1 MLPSSVLKEERGRSF
16 GRGLSSMKFKR
27 FSNPFHPGEILLE
40 EFLEPNG
47 LSQRAFAKQLGWT
60 PRKLNEIIK
69 AKRGITA
76 LTAPKYSQ
84 DSSGTEFPD
93 RCRAI

>member
-1 MLPSSVLKEERGRSF
+1 
-16 GRGLSSMKFKR
+16 MKFKN

-40 EFLEPNG
+40 EFLEAKG

-69 AKRGITA
+69 AKRNITA
-76 LTAPKYSQ
+76 RTAIDLARELDTTPEFWLNLQQAWDLSQ
-84 DSSGTEFPD
+84 AYRLIRKVS
-93 RCRAI
+93 

>member
-1 MLPSSVLKEERGRSF
+1 
-16 GRGLSSMKFKR
+16 MKFKS

-40 EFLEPNG
+40 EFLEPKC

-69 AKRGITA
+69 AKRNITA
-76 LTAPKYSQ
+76 RTAIDLARELNTTP
-84 DSSGTEFPD
+84 EFWLNLQQAWD
-93 RCRAI
+93 LNQAYRLIRKVS